1 MIGVLQRPLA
11 GEPLALDL
19 LNTTW
24 PERGVHHDVFG
35 EPAGV
40 AAWLAEHGL
49 SDTPGA
55 EEPLR
60 HTRSVLREVL
70 DNHSETAERALNAV
84 LKRGRLRPE
93 LRRGEPGD
101 VFEVEQ
107 VAWRPAWLAAY
118 SYLTLLRA
126 RPQRIKRCSAYPAC
140 TLYFEDTTR
149 NGTRRWCSMT
159 ACGNRAKA
167 ARHYHRERSN

>member
-1 MIGVLQRPLA
+1 MTGVLQRPLN

-24 PERGVHHDVFG
+24 PERDGRRDVFDESG
-35 EPAGV
+35 GV
-40 AAWLAEHGL
+40 GAWLAEHGIP
-49 SDTPGA
+49 DTPGA

-70 DNHSETAERALNAV
+70 DTPTGAPERALNAV
-84 LKRGRLRPE
+84 LDRGRLRPE
-93 LRRGEPGD
+93 SRQGRPAD
-101 VFEVEQ
+101 VIEVEQ
-107 VAWRPAWLAAY
+107 PEWRPAWLAAY
-118 SYLTLLRA
+118 NYLMLLRA
-126 RPQRIKRCSAYPAC
+126 RPERIKRCSAYPSC

-149 NGTRRWCSMT
+149 NGARRWCSMT

-167 ARHYHRERSN
+167 ARHYHRERSS

>member
-1 MIGVLQRPLA
+1 MSGVLQRPLV

-19 LNTTW
+19 VNTTW
-24 PERGVHHDVFG
+24 PERGAHQDVFN
-35 EPAGV
+35 EPGGV
-40 AAWLAEHGL
+40 GAWLTERGL
-49 SDTPGA
+49 AVTPGA

-70 DNHSETAERALNAV
+70 DNHSVAAECALNAV
-84 LKRGRLRPE
+84 LEHGRLRPE
-93 LRRGEPGD
+93 LYQGEPTD

-107 VAWRPAWLAAY
+107 MAWRPAWLAAY

-126 RPQRIKRCSAYPAC
+126 RPERIKRCSGHPAC

-149 NGTRRWCSMT
+149 NGTRRWCSMA

-167 ARHYHRERSN
+167 ARHYHRGRSN